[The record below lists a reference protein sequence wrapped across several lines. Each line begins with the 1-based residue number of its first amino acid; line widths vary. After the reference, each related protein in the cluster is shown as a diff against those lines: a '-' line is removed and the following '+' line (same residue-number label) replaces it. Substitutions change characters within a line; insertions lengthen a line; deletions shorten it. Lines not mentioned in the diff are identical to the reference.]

1 MLILYRYFSD
11 ITKFVNKTFGEESGV
26 NLKEISFFLASI
38 IEQKYMN
45 ENDIKESG
53 FTKADSL
60 IYYNWLYKYSHTK
73 LVNLFRY
80 SPISFLYEH
89 FYNHASELVLENE
102 PALTKN
108 KRLYAEIMHEFLM
121 IFKGEINIT
130 SIID

>member
-60 IYYNWLYKYSHTK
+60 IYYN
-73 LVNLFRY
+73 
-80 SPISFLYEH
+80 
-89 FYNHASELVLENE
+89 
-102 PALTKN
+102 
-108 KRLYAEIMHEFLM
+108 
-121 IFKGEINIT
+121 
-130 SIID
+130 